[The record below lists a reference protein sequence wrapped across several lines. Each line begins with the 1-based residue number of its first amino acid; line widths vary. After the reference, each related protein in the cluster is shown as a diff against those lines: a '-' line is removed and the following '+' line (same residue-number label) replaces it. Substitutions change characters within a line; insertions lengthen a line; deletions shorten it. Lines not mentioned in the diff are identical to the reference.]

1 MIQHNTTRW
10 EAVHTDQIWPARP
23 PWPSAC
29 SPPSRG
35 ESSPPVR
42 EQALQG
48 GRGRR
53 RRRSLADHEGENAGR
68 TRKQGPLCSKLLKS
82 LVGALFCFA
91 RLFSPV
97 YNKVAVARS
106 ACFVD
111 STNVSPPAEPKCRGN
126 PRPRIRPGG
135 LASSILG
142 RGQGRTRGK
151 RAPGV
156 KRGAASCP
164 PRSSSPS
171 RRPARPTGTAARYPT
186 FSPWIFLFLVFGSC
200 CCRRQAC
207 QQTTTPEPPR
217 PSRQVYFCLSV
228 RPGRKYDRTSHT
240 TRGNVRRAVVLPFA
254 NVSMFGM
261 SPDFWDIF
269 IYTPC
274 PCQVPVS
281 WWQSWP
287 GSQY

>member
-1 MIQHNTTRW
+1 M
-10 EAVHTDQIWPARP
+10 
-23 PWPSAC
+23 
-29 SPPSRG
+29 
-35 ESSPPVR
+35 
-42 EQALQG
+42 G
-48 GRGRR
+48 GRPYRSKMACTPAMAFRLFSSLEGAGFSAGPGIAGGARRR

-68 TRKQGPLCSKLLKS
+68 SRKQGPLCSGLLKS

-91 RLFSPV
+91 CFFFLPTTKSPSPE
-97 YNKVAVARS
+97 ALGS
-106 ACFVD
+106 L
-111 STNVSPPAEPKCRGN
+111 TNVRPPQSQSAEATPGHGFGPGDW
-126 PRPRIRPGG
+126 PRRSWDGPRE
-135 LASSILG
+135 
-142 RGQGRTRGK
+142 GQGGGE

-156 KRGAASCP
+156 TRGAASCP

-171 RRPARPTGTAARYPT
+171 RRPARPTGTAARNPT
-186 FSPWIFLFLVFGSC
+186 FGSWIFLFLVFGLLLLSPPGLSADHSS
-200 CCRRQAC
+200 R
-207 QQTTTPEPPR
+207 TPR

-254 NVSMFGM
+254 NVSMFEM

-281 WWQSWP
+281 RWQPWP
-287 GSQY
+287 GSQH